1 MEPQEF
7 LNKRCKLV
15 YLTGFVLEG
24 IVTDINDA
32 GITFKTAQKTAFINW
47 HVIRDVSLVDGGY

>member
-1 MEPQEF
+1 MKQEDF

-24 IVTDINDA
+24 IVTDVNA
-32 GITFKTAQKTAFINW
+32 QGVTFKTHQKTSFISWN
-47 HVIRDVSLVDGGY
+47 VIRDLSLLESGY